1 MFYFTDGMLG
11 LTLLVVW
18 FSLDCSVEKT
28 KDSFITSF
36 KKILNPAFAVFLLI
50 GFAMGIEIGVGG
62 NYVIVYLQEELG
74 ATSTMI
80 GT

>member
-11 LTLLVVW
+11 FTFLVVW
-18 FSLDCSVEKT
+18 FSLDCEVEKT

-36 KKILNPAFAVFLLI
+36 KKVFNQAFAVFLLI
-50 GFAMGIEIGVGG
+50 GFAMGLEIGVGS

-80 GT
+80 GM

>member
-1 MFYFTDGMLG
+1 MLG

-18 FSLDCSVEKT
+18 FALDCEVEKT

-62 NYVIVYLQEELG
+62 NYVILYLQEEL
-74 ATSTMI
+74 
-80 GT
+80 